1 MDTASG
7 LFAYRFVLDLERL
20 QKRKIVKDL
29 FEVFWKQQG
38 FFGKA
43 YVMFWIGMV
52 LFFAYIG
59 LLYLVGDLKVEKSP
73 EVIPSESQYECSFS
87 ERTGEYYCPDPP
99 ERWQDEFPARP

>member
-1 MDTASG
+1 MGIAFS
-7 LFAYRFVLDLERL
+7 LFACRFVLDLERL

-29 FEVFWKQQG
+29 IEIFWKTQN
-38 FFGKA
+38 FLVKL
-43 YVMFWIGMV
+43 YVLGILGLV
-52 LFFAYIG
+52 AFAMYIG
-59 LLYLVGDLKVEKSP
+59 FLFLIGDLKVEKSP